1 MEQPGASRS
10 TLNTQM
16 NVWMVL
22 AMLGPLVAILGL
34 GAWVIF
40 QPATNLIGSPESPL
54 SLWIVTVAVALVA
67 VLIVSVSWL
76 RMRAALRLRM
86 LELAEVLQRVAAGDR
101 LARAPQHGRD
111 ELTIL
116 SASVNAMLN
125 GAPLPTF
132 GRGPSGQSP
141 EAVLLQQQIEKL
153 LTEVSAVGDG
163 DLRVQAEVTPDTLG
177 VLADSFN
184 YMIEELAKVVGRVQ
198 ATALQVTNA
207 TRRLLDRSAE
217 VAGATDTQA
226 LQINQTSDAVARLA
240 DFVQLSAS
248 NAFAAVEAAREAL
261 RAAQSGK
268 LAVDQSI
275 EGMGHIR
282 DNVQETAK
290 KIKRLGERSQEVGE
304 IVRLIEDIADQT
316 NLLAL
321 NAAIQSAMGGEHGRG
336 FTQVADEIRALAER
350 VTEATKQIT
359 GLVKGIQGDTY
370 DAVVA
375 MEESTREVVRGS
387 KLADDAGNALESI
400 YGSVERQA
408 QIVEGIGA
416 AASERQR
423 TAEAVARSMGQ
434 IAEIA
439 RQTNAATQDASSS
452 VSYLADLAE
461 QLRASVA
468 TFRLPERIAEQ
479 AGLPSQGDALYAT
492 PSAQLGSGRS
502 GAGWEVA
509 ADDPRALPAGGG
521 ASALVGA
528 GMPSGPFGVNQPGN
542 SGYGGAYDGAYPG
555 YDGYAG
561 YSATMGTPGG
571 QRQDYPP
578 PDVQGAPW
586 PPAGEGQYPPD
597 QDAGRY

>member
-1 MEQPGASRS
+1 MERRGASRS
-10 TLNTQM
+10 TLNTQL
-16 NVWMVL
+16 NLWMVL
-22 AMLGPLVAILGL
+22 SLLAALAAIFGL
-34 GAWVIF
+34 GAWIIF
-40 QPATNLIGSPESPL
+40 RIAPDFATSPEDASL
-54 SLWIVTVAVALVA
+54 SLWIATVVAALGAVTIIAFA
-67 VLIVSVSWL
+67 WL
-76 RMRAALRLRM
+76 RARATLRQRM
-86 LELAEVLQRVAAGDR
+86 LELAETLRQVASGDR
-101 LARAPQHGRD
+101 LARAPLVGND
-111 ELTIL
+111 ELAIL
-116 SASVNAMLN
+116 GASVNAMLD

-132 GRGPSGQSP
+132 GRGATAQSP
-141 EAVLLQQQIEKL
+141 EAMVLQHQIEKL

-198 ATALQVTNA
+198 ATALQVTNG

-217 VAGATDTQA
+217 VASATDTQA

-240 DFVQLSAS
+240 DFVQLSAN
-248 NAFAAVEAAREAL
+248 NALEAVEAAREAL

-268 LAVDQSI
+268 QAVDQSI
-275 EGMGHIR
+275 EGMDHIR

-336 FTQVADEIRALAER
+336 FTQVADDIRALAER

-375 MEESTREVVRGS
+375 MEESTKEVVRGS
-387 KLADDAGNALESI
+387 NLADEAGKALQSI
-400 YGSVERQA
+400 YGSVERQSR
-408 QIVEGIGA
+408 IVEDIGS

-423 TAEAVARSMGQ
+423 TAAEVAYSMSQ

-439 RQTNAATQDASSS
+439 RQTNAATQDASQS

-479 AGLPSQGDALYAT
+479 AGLPAQADGQFAV
-492 PSAQLGSGRS
+492 PAQLGSGAS
-502 GAGWEVA
+502 GARWEVP
-509 ADDPRALPAGGG
+509 ADALIGAGIPSGGFGG
-521 ASALVGA
+521 AG
-528 GMPSGPFGVNQPGN
+528 QPGN
-542 SGYGGAYDGAYPG
+542 LGYDAYGGTYDGGYNGYGAQADPTNGQGVYPS
-555 YDGYAG
+555 AG
-561 YSATMGTPGG
+561 G
-571 QRQDYPP
+571 
-578 PDVQGAPW
+578 PDAPW
-586 PPAGEGQYPPD
+586 PAPGEAPYPPD
-597 QDAGRY
+597 QFDGRY

>member
-1 MEQPGASRS
+1 MEQRGASRS

-22 AMLGPLVAILGL
+22 SLLAPLVALFGL
-34 GAWVIF
+34 GAWIMYQLLPNVN
-40 QPATNLIGSPESPL
+40 ATPQDASLA
-54 SLWIVTVAVALVA
+54 LWIATVIAALGA
-67 VLIVSVSWL
+67 IIVIAFSWL
-76 RMRAALRLRM
+76 RMRAALRQRM
-86 LELAEVLQRVAAGDR
+86 LELAETLRRVAAGDR
-101 LARAPQHGRD
+101 LARAPLVGND
-111 ELTIL
+111 ELAIL
-116 SASVNAMLN
+116 SASVNAMLD

-132 GRGPSGQSP
+132 GHPASSQSP
-141 EAVLLQQQIEKL
+141 EAMLLQQQIEKL

-217 VAGATDTQA
+217 VASATDTQA

-240 DFVQLSAS
+240 DFVQLSAN
-248 NAFAAVEAAREAL
+248 NALEAVEAAREAL

-268 LAVDQSI
+268 QAVDQSI

-304 IVRLIEDIADQT
+304 IVRLIEDIADRT

-336 FTQVADEIRALAER
+336 FAQQADEIRALAEQ

-375 MEESTREVVRGS
+375 MEESTSEVVRGAT
-387 KLADDAGNALESI
+387 LADDAGNALQSI

-408 QIVEGIGA
+408 RIVEDIGA
-416 AASERQR
+416 AASERKR
-423 TAEAVARSMGQ
+423 TAEAVAYSMSQ

-439 RQTNAATQDASSS
+439 RQTNAATQDASQS

-479 AGLPSQGDALYAT
+479 AGLPQQTAA
-492 PSAQLGSGRS
+492 PFPAQLGSGAS
-502 GAGWEVA
+502 GARWQVP
-509 ADDPRALPAGGG
+509 ADALI
-521 ASALVGA
+521 GA
-528 GMPSGPFGVNQPGN
+528 GMPSSGFGASQPGN
-542 SGYGGAYDGAYPG
+542 AGYGVYGGTYDGG
-555 YDGYAG
+555 YNGY
-561 YSATMGTPGG
+561 
-571 QRQDYPP
+571 
-578 PDVQGAPW
+578 GAPVDSPAAQDTSW
-586 PPAGEGQYPPD
+586 PPEQFD
-597 QDAGRY
+597 GRQ